1 MCKKEKYHTYYDLL
15 QVNMITNKE
24 TLFNE
29 MQKARKNIE
38 TLNDYLVDCS
48 HKLAEMSKNKLF
60 KCKVYYEVDVEDY
73 YVAKSKENVEI
84 GPEAIHWQVVE
95 YINGDYDTENLEELA
110 DYTEKDNENI

>member
-29 MQKARKNIE
+29 MEKARKNIE
-38 TLNDYLVDCS
+38 TLNNYLVACS
-48 HKLAEMSKNKLF
+48 YKLAEMSKNKLF
-60 KCKVYYEVDVEDY
+60 KCKVYYDVDVEDY

-84 GPEAIHWQVVE
+84 GPEAIHWQITE
-95 YINGDYDTENLEELA
+95 YINGDYDIENLEEIA
-110 DYTEKDNENI
+110 DFTKE